1 MCVSLLVGV
10 VMCCECVRGLIAMK
24 RTECSGPDSGL
35 LKIMSCGMSPSFQH
49 RNSFVRCQIVRIQKV
64 FSFFFYVN
72 DYWIRICIKY
82 LLNLPFLMMVI
93 IYFMLKVLCFGVG
106 FKFNRRNTSTTF

>member
-82 LLNLPFLMMVI
+82 LLKLTV
-93 IYFMLKVLCFGVG
+93 
-106 FKFNRRNTSTTF
+106 FNDGYYLFYAKSIVFRSWL